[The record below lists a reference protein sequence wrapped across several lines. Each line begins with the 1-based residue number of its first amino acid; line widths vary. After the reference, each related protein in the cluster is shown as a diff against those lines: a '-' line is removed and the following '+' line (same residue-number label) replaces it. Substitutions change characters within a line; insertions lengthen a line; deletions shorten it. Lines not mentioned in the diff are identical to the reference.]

1 MSEWSIVQSWNG
13 CVRKRT
19 SGSNPDLCAKNSPF
33 VGLFYLLRLGV
44 CVAHNC
50 FQQLFEPVFV
60 ASFEC
65 QHSRSEIYSLSLNS
79 ELGIYKCIQ
88 PCYTNTNEITGVYLW
103 IIISSQFLTIQTLIL
118 LKILY

>member
-33 VGLFYLLRLGV
+33 MGLFYSLRLGV

-60 ASFEC
+60 AS
-65 QHSRSEIYSLSLNS
+65 LSASTLAPKYIRFHLNY

-103 IIISSQFLTIQTLIL
+103 IIISSQLLTILTLIL